1 MTWFQAHVVK
11 DGLRSIGSG
20 DVTFLVVCFAPI
32 RSLICSGMDSFW
44 TDLLDGERHAVLS
57 VCITYIL
64 ILAAWS
70 IIGCLRVRRWPHTT
84 GTLIEDDFTFAG
96 SAEDRMQSAKV
107 RYEYTVNGVHFAGKR
122 LSPFY
127 VSATGTKMA
136 KWQKGGILRHGDD
149 RVTVFYNP
157 SRPHK
162 AYLIIPTITTI
173 LSLCALYVSAALI
186 LWYGL

>member
-1 MTWFQAHVVK
+1 
-11 DGLRSIGSG
+11 
-20 DVTFLVVCFAPI
+20 
-32 RSLICSGMDSFW
+32 
-44 TDLLDGERHAVLS
+44 
-57 VCITYIL
+57 
-64 ILAAWS
+64 
-70 IIGCLRVRRWPHTT
+70 
-84 GTLIEDDFTFAG
+84 
-96 SAEDRMQSAKV
+96 MQSAKV